1 MITDVDRYIYK
12 DSEMPYLCIK
22 FGMFEHLSGAQKA
35 QQITKKDIF
44 DSFFYFSTPW
54 SELGSDWK
62 ILKPPVTWLHVY
74 VCPCYI
80 WWRCN

>member
-12 DSEMPYLCIK
+12 DSEVPYLCVK

-44 DSFFYFSTPW
+44 DSFFTFRPPW
-54 SELGSDWK
+54 SELGSD
-62 ILKPPVTWLHVY
+62 
-74 VCPCYI
+74 
-80 WWRCN
+80 

>member
-12 DSEMPYLCIK
+12 DSEVPYFCVK

-44 DSFFYFSTPW
+44 DSFFTFR
-54 SELGSDWK
+54 
-62 ILKPPVTWLHVY
+62 PPGL
-74 VCPCYI
+74 
-80 WWRCN
+80 N